1 VKFGIIY
8 NTGYYG
14 TDPGHLAA
22 VARHAE
28 ERGFES
34 FYVTEHIV
42 LYPGAKAG
50 PVEFPADLA
59 VADPLQRLSFVAA
72 NTERIVLG
80 TGV

>member
-14 TDPGHLAA
+14 TDPGNLAA

-42 LYPGAKAG
+42 LYPGRR
-50 PVEFPADLA
+50 PVRPSS
-59 VADPLQRLSFVAA
+59 RLTRRSPTRRSA
-72 NTERIVLG
+72 
-80 TGV
+80 

>member
-8 NTGYYG
+8 NTGYYR

-42 LYPGAKAG
+42 LYPGRM
-50 PVEFPADLA
+50 PVRPSS
-59 VADPLQRLSFVAA
+59 RLTWRSPTRCSV
-72 NTERIVLG
+72 
-80 TGV
+80 